1 MFVRLENTPR
11 DYAWGSA
18 TAIAQ
23 LQAREPSGGPEAEL
37 WIGTHAGSPTRI
49 ADPSQVGGYGTL
61 AEWVAVTPELSIGF
75 LLKVLAADHPLSLQA
90 HPSIAQAR
98 AGFARED
105 AAGVPLTSPMRN
117 YKDRNHKPELI
128 VALSSTFDALCG
140 FRSREESLSVLQEFM
155 ERGADSGASTAS
167 LTIFVD
173 EIQRRSTDELAV
185 SWALEWLLTK
195 ASGVHELIQECV
207 ELAAVIQKTAGAAEV
222 AATDTAAGVTAAGV
236 TAAGAAEVAAST
248 VLEIAAEYPG
258 DPGIVLALLLNR
270 VRLTRGEALYLPA
283 GNMHAYLKGVGIEL
297 MASSDNVLRGGLTP
311 KHIDVA
317 ELLSVTQCHPLP
329 VPLLTPVIAA
339 PGVDVFAPNVNDFAL
354 VHVRLDATLNGG
366 QARALLDGPAIVICT
381 EGEIALGGKVS
392 SLVLR
397 RGEFCF
403 VTPEEGT
410 VTFSGEGEGFL
421 AQKGSIHDVGE

>member
-155 ERGADSGASTAS
+155 ERAADSGASTAS

-207 ELAAVIQKTAGAAEV
+207 ELAAVIQKT
-222 AATDTAAGVTAAGV
+222 
-236 TAAGAAEVAAST
+236 AGAAEVAAST

>member
-49 ADPSQVGGYGTL
+49 VNPSQVGGYGTL

-105 AAGVPLTSPMRN
+105 AAGVPLTSSMRN

-167 LTIFVD
+167 LKIFVG

-207 ELAAVIQKTAGAAEV
+207 ELAAMIQKTAGAAED
-222 AATDTAAGVTAAGV
+222 AATDTAAGVTAD
-236 TAAGAAEVAAST
+236 AAST
-248 VLEIAAEYPG
+248 VLELAAEYPG

-339 PGVDVFAPNVNDFAL
+339 PGVEVFAPNVNDFAL
-354 VHVRLDATLNGG
+354 VHVRLDVTLNGG
-366 QARALLDGPAIVICT
+366 QALALLDGPAIVICT
-381 EGEIALGGKVS
+381 EGEVALGGKVS

-403 VTPEEGT
+403 VTPEEGA

-421 AQKGSIHDVGE
+421 AQKGSTHNVGE

>member
-222 AATDTAAGVTAAGV
+222 AA
-236 TAAGAAEVAAST
+236 ST